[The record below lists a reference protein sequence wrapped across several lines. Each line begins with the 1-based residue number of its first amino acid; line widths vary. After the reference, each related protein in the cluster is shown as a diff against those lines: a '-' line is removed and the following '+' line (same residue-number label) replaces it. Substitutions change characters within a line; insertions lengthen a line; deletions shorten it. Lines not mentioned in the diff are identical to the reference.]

1 MTHAPF
7 QTGSEGSAGAD
18 VMIVFFSALL
28 FVLFLFFVFGG
39 CWCGTCSESVF
50 HHQLTLD
57 ICNEILTFVSVGT
70 FLLSGSASLAIK
82 LIFALLV
89 ENAVIVFLLKGKPL
103 AVLYLIALFN
113 AFLKGGDG
121 K

>member
-1 MTHAPF
+1 MIAFVTI
-7 QTGSEGSAGAD
+7 GA
-18 VMIVFFSALL
+18 
-28 FVLFLFFVFGG
+28 
-39 CWCGTCSESVF
+39 
-50 HHQLTLD
+50 
-57 ICNEILTFVSVGT
+57 
-70 FLLSGSASLAIK
+70 FLLSGSASLAVK